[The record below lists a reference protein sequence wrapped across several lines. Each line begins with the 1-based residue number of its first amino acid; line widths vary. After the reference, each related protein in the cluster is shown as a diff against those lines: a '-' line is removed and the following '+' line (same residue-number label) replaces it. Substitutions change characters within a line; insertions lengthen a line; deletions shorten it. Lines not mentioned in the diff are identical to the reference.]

1 VPSAVIDV
9 PSKSHVVSIERE
21 RLELDVAAAERRV
34 DRECVSGLTRIKPE
48 IVAVQL
54 DEVEGVQE
62 YLSLARCDGRDR
74 TRQRRC

>member
-1 VPSAVIDV
+1 VIDV

-34 DRECVSGLTRIKPE
+34 DRECVSGLKRIKPE

-62 YLSLARCDGRDR
+62 YLSLARW
-74 TRQRRC
+74 